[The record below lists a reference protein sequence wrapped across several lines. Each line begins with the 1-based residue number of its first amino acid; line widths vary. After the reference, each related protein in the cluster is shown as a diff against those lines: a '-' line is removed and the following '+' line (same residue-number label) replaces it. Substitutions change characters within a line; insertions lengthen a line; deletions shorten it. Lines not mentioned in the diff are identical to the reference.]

1 MKRLTGMFI
10 AVIRAGRGRAFP
22 LLLLA
27 IAAALLGRPDDL
39 PLLSIREAQF
49 DHYQRLMPRVRDG
62 EPVVIV
68 GIDSQSLVK
77 YGQWPW
83 PRDQLA
89 RLVDKIQAGGPLA
102 VGIDIVFPE
111 PDRYSPNALGQ
122 RFPGLASA
130 ALVALPDP
138 DQKLAD
144 TLKKPATVLA
154 VVGLNKGLPGS
165 RFPAKPLPVF
175 RQDTGRDRQVPHFA
189 SAITSR
195 PLLEAAATGEGLIN
209 ASPELGQPDSQ
220 RGVLRRVPTLAFV
233 NDLPFLSLPLEMMRL
248 ALGEGG
254 SVLAE
259 DGAHGMRA
267 IRIGDYRLPVQPSG
281 ELLLHFG
288 RSSSHY
294 YLSAADVLAG
304 AHPPELFNARF
315 VIVGFN
321 STGLQD
327 RVVTPLGESLPGVDI
342 HAQVIESMLA
352 GQALQ
357 RPYWMPWLEMG
368 ALMAAGLLL
377 IGIIPVLR
385 ARYAVL
391 CFATFALIILAGG
404 YLAFWSGRYL
414 FDGASLL
421 ILLAPS
427 FISLLGNT
435 LITADAL
442 RRTAESQL
450 QKSREEAARINGEL
464 DAARRIQM
472 GLLPDI
478 ATQFAGE
485 RRFSVGAL
493 LEPARAVGGDYYDCF
508 MLDERRLCLAIGDVS
523 GKGVP
528 ASLFMAISK
537 TLTGTLTRRHSELGK
552 AFSDIEAE
560 LNRENPEYLFVTAFV
575 GILDVASG
583 RLEYV
588 CAGHDAPVIRRGDQL
603 LRIDTAAIAGPPLC
617 AAGSYP
623 FESAAMQLHP
633 GDLICL
639 FTDGITEATDG
650 AEMFGLPRLLAA
662 IGTLAMAALP
672 EDAQALRNAV
682 RQFEAGHPPSDDLTL
697 LLLRWSGPISG

>member
-1 MKRLTGMFI
+1 MKRVTGMFL

-27 IAAALLGRPDDL
+27 LATALLGRPDDL

-49 DHYQRLMPRVRDG
+49 DHYQRLMPRARDG

-83 PRDQLA
+83 PRDLLA
-89 RLVDKIQAGGPLA
+89 RLVNKIQAGNPLA
-102 VGIDIVFPE
+102 VGVDILFPE
-111 PDRYSPNALGQ
+111 PDRYSPKALSQ
-122 RFPGLASA
+122 RFPGPASDA
-130 ALVALPDP
+130 FAGLPDP
-138 DQKLAD
+138 DQQLAKA
-144 TLKKPATVLA
+144 LKKPASVLA
-154 VVGLNKGLPGS
+154 VVGLSKELPGS
-165 RFPAKPLPVF
+165 QLPAKPLPVF
-175 RQDTGRDRQVPHFA
+175 RQDAARDRLVPHFA

-209 ASPELGQPDSQ
+209 ASPELGQPDRQ

-233 NDLPFLSLPLEMMRL
+233 NDLPFLSLPLEMLRL

-254 SVLAE
+254 TVATE
-259 DGAHGMRA
+259 GGAQGMQA
-267 IRIGDYRLPVQPSG
+267 IRVGNYRLPVQPSG

-288 RSSSHY
+288 RSNAHY

-315 VIVGFN
+315 VLVGFN

-327 RVVTPLGESLPGVDI
+327 RVITPLGESLPGVDI
-342 HAQVIESMLA
+342 HAQVIESLLA

-368 ALMAAGLLL
+368 ALMAAGGFLVA
-377 IGIIPVLR
+377 IIPVLR

-391 CFATFALIILAGG
+391 CFATLGLLIIAGG

-442 RRTAESQL
+442 RRAAESQL

-478 ATQFAGE
+478 TTQFAGE
-485 RRFSVGAL
+485 RRFTVAAL

-537 TLTGTLTRRHSELGK
+537 TLTGTLTRRHRELRK
-552 AFSDIEAE
+552 AFADIEAE

-575 GILDVASG
+575 GILDVESG

-603 LRIDTAAIAGPPLC
+603 LRIDTSAIAGPPLC
-617 AAGSYP
+617 AADSFP
-623 FESAAMQLHP
+623 FESAAMQLQP

-650 AEMFGLPRLLAA
+650 TQMFGLPRLLAA
-662 IGTLAMAALP
+662 IGSMPLVALA

-697 LLLRWSGPISG
+697 LLLRWKGPSEH